1 MKALLI
7 ALALVLGIGVSWSVP
22 TYGAPAV
29 LLCAGF
35 AVLTGI
41 VIYQAKEYREFLLL
55 VFISGLLVRVL
66 IGTLTFVFNLQDFF
80 ASDTRVY
87 DNFGYTLL
95 RVWQGE
101 LPYRYAASIFREGSS
116 YWGMLYMV
124 AAIYGVVGRN
134 VLAVQFINAVLGAAT
149 APIIFL
155 CAQHI
160 FQNTRVARLSAFIVA
175 FFPSL
180 ILWSSQALK
189 DAPIIFLLA
198 VVMLATL
205 KLGEKLNLKYFVV
218 LVCGLLGILSL
229 RFYIFYMVVAAVG
242 GAFAIGMRSLTTQ
255 NFLRQFVV
263 IIGVGL
269 AMTYL
274 GVLRGGGSQLER
286 ISNLENVQLYRSA
299 LANSAQSGFGADVD
313 VSTTSGAIRAVPVG
327 LVYLWFAPFP
337 WQLGNL
343 RQSITL
349 PEMLIWWSLFPLLVL
364 GVWFTVKYRLRQALP
379 ILIFTSM
386 LTLAYAVYQGNVGTA
401 YRQRAQLLVFYFIF
415 VAVGIVLLKE
425 RSEDKKR
432 MLAAQR
438 LPAGRPA
445 AQSHGVAQSL

>member
-1 MKALLI
+1 
-7 ALALVLGIGVSWSVP
+7 
-22 TYGAPAV
+22 
-29 LLCAGF
+29 
-35 AVLTGI
+35 
-41 VIYQAKEYREFLLL
+41 
-55 VFISGLLVRVL
+55 
-66 IGTLTFVFNLQDFF
+66 
-80 ASDTRVY
+80 
-87 DNFGYTLL
+87 
-95 RVWQGE
+95 
-101 LPYRYAASIFREGSS
+101 
-116 YWGMLYMV
+116 
-124 AAIYGVVGRN
+124 
-134 VLAVQFINAVLGAAT
+134 
-149 APIIFL
+149 
-155 CAQHI
+155 
-160 FQNTRVARLSAFIVA
+160 
-175 FFPSL
+175 L

-205 KLGEKLNLKYFVV
+205 KLGEKLSFKYFVV

-327 LVYLWFAPFP
+327 LIYLWFAPFP

>member
-7 ALALVLGIGVSWSVP
+7 ALSLVLGIGVSWSVP

-29 LLCAGF
+29 LLCAAL
-35 AVLTGI
+35 AVLAGI
-41 VIYQAKEYREFLLL
+41 VIYQASQYREFLLL
-55 VFISGLLVRVL
+55 IFISGLLVRMLVA
-66 IGTLTFVFNLQDFF
+66 TLTFVFNLQDFF

-101 LPYRYAASIFREGSS
+101 LPYRYAASIFYEGSS
-116 YWGMLYMV
+116 YWGMLYLV

-134 VLAVQFINAVLGAAT
+134 VLAVQFVNAVLGAAT

-205 KLGEKLNLKYFVV
+205 KLGEKLSFKYFVV

-242 GAFAIGMRSLTTQ
+242 GAFVIGMRSLTTQ

-274 GVLRGGGSQLER
+274 GVLRGGSSQLER

-299 LANSAQSGFGADVD
+299 LSSSAQSGFGADVD

-327 LVYLWFAPFP
+327 LIYLWFAPFP

-364 GVWFTVKYRLRQALP
+364 GVWFTIKYRLRQALP
-379 ILIFTSM
+379 ILLFTSM

-432 MLAAQR
+432 MLAAPR

-445 AQSHGVAQSL
+445 AQSHGIARSI